1 MKINSDYRKQ
11 SRADLRGKW
20 AIAVLMTLVYF
31 IISSVCPSP
40 WLSVLA
46 IFVTPVLAYSF
57 TIAILRNA
65 RRKAL
70 DFADMFLGFKDYG
83 RFLGTSLLVILYS
96 LLWSLLLIIPGVI
109 KIYAYAM
116 TPYLLEDNPEL
127 KYNAAIEQSMRM
139 MDGKKMQLFLL
150 DLSFI
155 GWCLLSILTLGI
167 GLLWVQPYMLGA
179 RAAFYEDLKA
189 EYAANA

>member
-1 MKINSDYRKQ
+1 
-11 SRADLRGKW
+11 
-20 AIAVLMTLVYF
+20 
-31 IISSVCPSP
+31 
-40 WLSVLA
+40 
-46 IFVTPVLAYSF
+46 
-57 TIAILRNA
+57 
-65 RRKAL
+65 
-70 DFADMFLGFKDYG
+70 
-83 RFLGTSLLVILYS
+83 
-96 LLWSLLLIIPGVI
+96 
-109 KIYAYAM
+109 M